1 MHHAGAFER
10 DAMKH
15 HVMTAAAVGFGLL
28 ISSLSSADAAEI
40 KVISSNALKTVLQD
54 LTPAFEKAS
63 EHKLVFTW
71 GAAVPL
77 KAQIEKGEAFDLA
90 VLTVAGIDDL
100 IKQGKL
106 VGATRTNLA
115 NSGAGVAVRKGAPK
129 PDISTV
135 EAFKRALLNAKSVA
149 YVEQGGTGIYLKA
162 LLPRLGIADALKD
175 KIKLLPPENPAAQ
188 AIANGEAEIGM
199 TQISEILP
207 YAGAELV
214 GPFPAEIQLT
224 TSFATAIGAKARQSE
239 PAKALIKFL
248 TSPAAAPVFKA
259 KRLDPAG

>member
-1 MHHAGAFER
+1 
-10 DAMKH
+10 MKRY
-15 HVMTAAAVGFGLL
+15 VLTAAAVGFGM
-28 ISSLSSADAAEI
+28 IVSSLSAANAAEI
-40 KVISSNALKTVLQD
+40 KVISSNALKTVLQE
-54 LTPAFEKAS
+54 LAPAFEKAT

-77 KAQIEKGEAFDLA
+77 KAQIENGEAFDLA
-90 VLTVAGIDDL
+90 VLTTAGIDDL

-106 VGATRTNLA
+106 LAATRANLA
-115 NSGAGVAVRKGAPK
+115 TSGAGVAVRKGAPK
-129 PDISTV
+129 PDIGTV
-135 EAFKRALLNAKSVA
+135 DAFKRALLNAKSVA
-149 YVEQGGTGIYLKA
+149 YVEQGGTGIYLKQ

-175 KIKLLPPENPAAQ
+175 KLKLLPPENPAAH

-224 TSFATAIGAKARQSE
+224 TAFATAVSANAKEPE

-248 TSPAAAPVFKA
+248 TAPAAAPVFKA
-259 KRLDPAG
+259 KGLDPAG

>member
-1 MHHAGAFER
+1 MLSCRQECNR
-10 DAMKH
+10 EDNIMKRYLRA
-15 HVMTAAAVGFGLL
+15 AAAVGFATLL
-28 ISSLSSADAAEI
+28 ATGESAGGAEI
-40 KVISSNALKTVLQD
+40 KVISSNALKTVLEQ
-54 LTPAFEKAS
+54 LGPAFEKAT
-63 EHKLVFTW
+63 EHKLSIQW

-77 KAQIEKGEAFDLA
+77 KAEIEKGATFDVA
-90 VLTVAGIDDL
+90 VLTVAAIDDL

-106 VGATRTNLA
+106 VDATRTNLA
-115 NSGAGVAVRKGAPK
+115 NSGVGVAVRKGASK

-175 KIKLLPPENPAAQ
+175 KIKLLPPENPAAH

-214 GPFPAEIQLT
+214 GPFPSEIQLT
-224 TSFATAIGAKARQSE
+224 TTFATAVGAAAQQPE
-239 PAKALIKFL
+239 AANALIKFL
-248 TSPAAAPVFKA
+248 TA
-259 KRLDPAG
+259 

>member
-1 MHHAGAFER
+1 
-10 DAMKH
+10 MKRY
-15 HVMTAAAVGFGLL
+15 VLTAAAVGFGM
-28 ISSLSSADAAEI
+28 IVSSLSAANAAEI
-40 KVISSNALKTVLQD
+40 KVISSNALKTVLQE
-54 LTPAFEKAS
+54 LAPAFEKAT

-90 VLTVAGIDDL
+90 VLTTAGIDDL

-106 VGATRTNLA
+106 VAATRANLA
-115 NSGAGVAVRKGAPK
+115 TSGAGVAVRKGAPK
-129 PDISTV
+129 PDIGTV

-149 YVEQGGTGIYLKA
+149 YVEQGGTGIYLKQ

-175 KIKLLPPENPAAQ
+175 KLKLLPPENPAAQ

-224 TSFATAIGAKARQSE
+224 TAFATAVSANAKEPE

-248 TSPAAAPVFKA
+248 TAPAAAPVFKA
-259 KRLDPAG
+259 KGLDPAG

>member
-1 MHHAGAFER
+1 
-10 DAMKH
+10 MKQH
-15 HVMTAAAVGFGLL
+15 MKAAAAVGFGLL
-28 ISSLSSADAAEI
+28 ISSLSAVNAAEI

-54 LTPAFEKAS
+54 LAPAFEKAS

-77 KAQIEKGEAFDLA
+77 KARIENDEAFDLA

-106 VGATRTNLA
+106 VGATRANLA

-135 EAFKRALLNAKSVA
+135 EAFKRALLNAKSIA

-188 AIANGEAEIGM
+188 AIANGEAHDPD
-199 TQISEILP
+199 QRN
-207 YAGAELV
+207 
-214 GPFPAEIQLT
+214 PALCGRRT
-224 TSFATAIGAKARQSE
+224 RRSVPCRNPTHHLFCGRDRSKRSAIGTRQGADQV
-239 PAKALIKFL
+239 PHRTGGRPGVQGQGPRPGRMI
-248 TSPAAAPVFKA
+248 
-259 KRLDPAG
+259 DDQH